1 MSKFNWHVTS
11 AVAVFLIGSI
21 APVQAKAE
29 TLQEAIKV
37 LVETNPEVR
46 SSAYLRLSRDEQI
59 RQARAD
65 YFPRLDFIG
74 GAGVQEY
81 YEPTEFDRSPSEYRL
96 SLRQNLFTGFGTK
109 HNVAR
114 TRHHAK
120 AGALQVKSISE
131 STALEGSRA
140 YLSVL
145 RAQQIRDLA
154 QEDLTNHLRISD
166 QIKLRTQSGVA
177 RQSDNDQI
185 QTRLAL
191 ARSNLVAA
199 EANLQDEITKYFKV
213 MGHLPEGLVVPES
226 MESIMPASI
235 DEAQRQA
242 VVSHPTLQ
250 AIEQDL
256 LARRSQVGIAK
267 SFYYPVL
274 DLEIDKRWRDEWDG
288 FDQKE
293 EDLLALL
300 RLRFNFFK
308 GFKDQARKKET
319 MHLVDDAIEAR
330 NDTARQVLEN
340 IRLSWMAYDTAQK
353 RVGYLKERIRSA
365 KSTVDAYGKQY
376 QIGKR
381 TLLDVLDSQA
391 EWITARRDLIAE
403 NYNYQFA
410 QYRLLSGSGRLVAS
424 LGLEYP
430 EESIIEDDDKDS

>member
-1 MSKFNWHVTS
+1 MSKFYWHVTS

-46 SSAYLRLSRDEQI
+46 SRAYLRLSR
-59 RQARAD
+59 

-81 YEPTEFDRSPSEYRL
+81 YEPLEFDRSPSEYRL

-131 STALEGSRA
+131 TTALEGSRA

-166 QIKLRTQSGVA
+166 QIKMRTQSGVA

-185 QTRLAL
+185 ETRTAL

-199 EANLQDEITKYFKV
+199 EANLQDEITKY
-213 MGHLPEGLVVPES
+213 
-226 MESIMPASI
+226 
-235 DEAQRQA
+235 
-242 VVSHPTLQ
+242 
-250 AIEQDL
+250 
-256 LARRSQVGIAK
+256 
-267 SFYYPVL
+267 
-274 DLEIDKRWRDEWDG
+274 
-288 FDQKE
+288 
-293 EDLLALL
+293 
-300 RLRFNFFK
+300 
-308 GFKDQARKKET
+308 
-319 MHLVDDAIEAR
+319 
-330 NDTARQVLEN
+330 
-340 IRLSWMAYDTAQK
+340 
-353 RVGYLKERIRSA
+353 
-365 KSTVDAYGKQY
+365 
-376 QIGKR
+376 
-381 TLLDVLDSQA
+381 
-391 EWITARRDLIAE
+391 
-403 NYNYQFA
+403 
-410 QYRLLSGSGRLVAS
+410 
-424 LGLEYP
+424 
-430 EESIIEDDDKDS
+430 